1 MRDSVLWRKQS
12 RIVMMLA
19 NELQVSPED
28 ALDIYYT
35 SKTAK
40 LLSDPNSGLQLM
52 SDNYV
57 FEDLLTELNRD
68 NNSL

>member
-40 LLSDPNSGLQLM
+40 LLADPNSGLQLM

>member
-35 SKTAK
+35 SKTAT
-40 LLSDPNSGLQLM
+40 LLADPNSGLQLM

>member
-40 LLSDPNSGLQLM
+40 LLADPNSGLQLM

-57 FEDLLTELNRD
+57 FEDLLMELNKD

>member
-40 LLSDPNSGLQLM
+40 LLSDSNSGLQLM